1 MNIVILAAGQGKR
14 MKSALPKVLQT
25 LAGKPLLQH
34 VLTTALFLQGKQ
46 AKTGPIVVVGHGAAD
61 VKEFI
66 ANASQEDPSF
76 GKVATVLQAE
86 QKGTGH
92 ALLQALP
99 KLDVQEPTLVLY
111 GDVPLTSK
119 KTLAKLAKLADGVRG
134 QDSALA
140 LLTQDLT
147 NPTGYGRIVR
157 DADGSVREIVE
168 EKDATPAQKAIKEIN
183 TGIMVLPTNALKRWL
198 KALRS
203 SNSQGEYYLTD
214 VIAMAVKD
222 GVPIRTT
229 QADDE
234 SETIGVN
241 SREQLA
247 SLERTY
253 QLNIANQLMDAGVS
267 LADPARIDVRGT
279 LECGTDVFIDVG
291 CVFEGCV
298 TLAVGTK
305 IGPYCV
311 IRNSVIGKNV
321 SINAFSHLDGAK
333 VGNHSVVGPYARLR
347 PGADLAND
355 VHIGNFV
362 EVKNSKI
369 AANSKANHLAY
380 VGDSIVGSRVNIGA
394 GTITCNYDGVN
405 KHQTIIEDDA
415 FIGSDTQLVAPVR
428 VGRGATLGAGTTLT
442 KDAPPNQ
449 LTVSR
454 AKQIS
459 IPWQRPVKQ
468 GKKVAAKKTATK
480 KAVAKK
486 AAKGKK

>member
-229 QADDE
+229 QADYE
-234 SETIGVN
+234 FETIGVN
-241 SREQLA
+241 SRDQLA
-247 SLERTY
+247 SLERTH

-405 KHQTIIEDDA
+405 KHQTIIEDDV

-468 GKKVAAKKTATK
+468 EKKVVVKKTST
-480 KAVAKK
+480 KK

>member
-34 VLTTALFLQGKQ
+34 VLNTALDLQGKSS
-46 AKTGPIVVVGHGAAD
+46 KTGPIVVVGHGAVD
-61 VKEFI
+61 VKQFLQS
-66 ANASQEDPSF
+66 ASEQDSRF
-76 GKVATVLQAE
+76 DKVATALQAE

-99 KLDVQEPTLVLY
+99 KLDVNEPTLVLY

-119 KTLAKLAKLADGVRG
+119 KTLSKLAKLADGVRG

-140 LLTQDLT
+140 LLTQNLS

-157 DADGSVREIVE
+157 DIDGSVKEIVE
-168 EKDATPAQKAIKEIN
+168 EKDATPAQKRLQEIN
-183 TGIMVLPTNALKRWL
+183 TGIMVLPTNSLKKWL
-198 KALRS
+198 KSLRA
-203 SNSQGEYYLTD
+203 SNAQGEYYLTD

-222 GVPIRTT
+222 GVPIRTA

-234 SETIGVN
+234 YETVGVN
-241 SREQLA
+241 SRDQLA
-247 SLERTY
+247 ALERVH
-253 QLNIANQLMDAGVS
+253 QLNQANVLMDAGVS
-267 LADPARIDVRGT
+267 LVDPARIDIRGA

-298 TLAVGTK
+298 TLAAGTK
-305 IGPYCV
+305 VGPYCI

-321 SINAFSHLDGAK
+321 TIHPYSHIDGAQ
-333 VGNHSVVGPYARLR
+333 VGSNSLIGPYARLR
-347 PGADLAND
+347 PGADLSND

-405 KHQTIIEDDA
+405 KHQTIIEDDV

-459 IPWQRPVKQ
+459 LQWQRPVKREKKLVS
-468 GKKVAAKKTATK
+468 KKVATKKSVKAKK
-480 KAVAKK
+480 
-486 AAKGKK
+486 